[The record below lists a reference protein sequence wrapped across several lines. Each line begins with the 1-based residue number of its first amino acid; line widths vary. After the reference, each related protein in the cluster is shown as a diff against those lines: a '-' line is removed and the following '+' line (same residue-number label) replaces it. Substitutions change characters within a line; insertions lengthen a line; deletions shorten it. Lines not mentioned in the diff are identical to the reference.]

1 MNETNIAM
9 GIIDLLRSMGG
20 WGAGSLLTIL
30 LLVPPIL
37 GAVMVVA
44 GVRAIRSLERVM
56 VDGMAKTELIAHQ
69 MAVKYDNNVMLVEE
83 TQKIGRSV
91 QALVAGR
98 PAGAKGTPRASPRAP
113 AGWEGRQ
120 GTRGG

>member
-1 MNETNIAM
+1 MNESSIAM
-9 GIIDLLRSMGG
+9 AIIDLLRSMGG

-91 QALVAGR
+91 QALVDCMLDVVKENTKAITLATAR
-98 PAGAKGTPRASPRAP
+98 M
-113 AGWEGRQ
+113 EGSQ
-120 GTRGG
+120 GGKR

>member
-1 MNETNIAM
+1 MNETSIAM
-9 GIIDLLRSMGG
+9 AIIDLLKSIGG

-30 LLVPPIL
+30 LLIPPIL

-91 QALVAGR
+91 QALVDCMLDVVKENTKAITLATAR
-98 PAGAKGTPRASPRAP
+98 M
-113 AGWEGRQ
+113 EGSQ
-120 GTRGG
+120 GGKR

>member
-9 GIIDLLRSMGG
+9 AIIDLLRSMGG
-20 WGAGSLLTIL
+20 WGAGTLLTIL

-91 QALVAGR
+91 QALVDCMLDVVKENTKAITLATAR
-98 PAGAKGTPRASPRAP
+98 M
-113 AGWEGRQ
+113 EGSQ
-120 GTRGG
+120 GGKR

>member
-9 GIIDLLRSMGG
+9 AIIDLLRSMGG

-91 QALVAGR
+91 QARVDCILDVVKENTKAITLATAR
-98 PAGAKGTPRASPRAP
+98 M
-113 AGWEGRQ
+113 EGSQ
-120 GTRGG
+120 GGKR